1 MKKVVFVIY
10 TIFCL
15 ALGSLL
21 FHGISSA
28 GGNITTPYYSMYEL
42 GAPAGYRACAG
53 VSFRDGVT
61 RNDVIIDWKS
71 NQNFVIYIKD

>member
-1 MKKVVFVIY
+1 MKKVIFVMY

-21 FHGISSA
+21 FHGMSSA
-28 GGNITTPYYSMYEL
+28 GGHVATQYYSMYEL

-53 VSFRDGVT
+53 VSFTNGVT

-71 NQNFVIYIKD
+71 DKNFVIYIKD